1 MECFAKSKLNKK
13 AYSHAKSLI
22 DNDKIDTKSRWSF
35 NSSDENK
42 LLGEDKDDWDNYAK
56 WFLLINEDAN
66 KKTKDYYKFPYGKND
81 KVYKSGLNAIR
92 QRASQ
97 FGYDD
102 VFEAAGKL
110 LDMIAKKEDAEN
122 KIKEEFKGVFEK
134 FLSKI

>member
-1 MECFAKSKLNKK
+1 MEYFAKSKLNKK

-22 DNDKIDTKSRWSF
+22 DKDKIDTTSKWSF
-35 NSSDENK
+35 SSSDGNK
-42 LLGEDKDDWDNYAK
+42 LLGENEDDWDNYSK
-56 WFLLINEDAN
+56 WFLLINEDAS

-92 QRASQ
+92 QRAGQ

-102 VFEAAGKL
+102 VFNAAGKL

-122 KIKEEFKGVFEK
+122 KIKEDFKGFFEDV
-134 FLSKI
+134 LSKI

>member
-1 MECFAKSKLNKK
+1 MEYFAKSKLNKK

-22 DNDKIDTKSRWSF
+22 DKDKIDTTSKWSF
-35 NSSDENK
+35 SSSDGNK
-42 LLGEDKDDWDNYAK
+42 LLGENEDDWDIYSK
-56 WFLLINEDAN
+56 WFLLINEDAS

-92 QRASQ
+92 QRAGQ

-102 VFEAAGKL
+102 VFNAAGKL

-122 KIKEEFKGVFEK
+122 KIKEDFKGFFEDV
-134 FLSKI
+134 LSKI

>member
-1 MECFAKSKLNKK
+1 MEYFAKSKLNKK

-22 DNDKIDTKSRWSF
+22 DKDKIDTTSKWSF
-35 NSSDENK
+35 SSSDGNK
-42 LLGEDKDDWDNYAK
+42 LLGENEDDWDNYSK
-56 WFLLINEDAN
+56 WFLLINEDAS

-92 QRASQ
+92 QRAGQ

-102 VFEAAGKL
+102 VFNAAGKL

-122 KIKEEFKGVFEK
+122 KIKEDLRRIED
-134 FLSKI
+134 KIDNLN